1 MKNKILLII
10 LIIFTSCE
18 LDNFELPDNVNENRI
33 NNYFFK
39 IIGKTYQDS
48 NNFYHLNIDD
58 RFSCRPRFFG
68 GSF

>member
-33 NNYFFK
+33 NNY
-39 IIGKTYQDS
+39 
-48 NNFYHLNIDD
+48 
-58 RFSCRPRFFG
+58 
-68 GSF
+68 